1 MFRAQKEMAAS
12 AGGDGSTLMGSRG
25 GRGKN
30 SKDKN
35 RGAIPPPD
43 VAECVDNLRAE
54 VASARALVQQIK
66 QKPTML
72 K

>member
-12 AGGDGSTLMGSRG
+12 AGGDGSSFMSGSG
-25 GRGKN
+25 GSN
-30 SKDKN
+30 DKN
-35 RGAIPPPD
+35 RALTAPPD

-66 QKPTML
+66 QKPSVL

>member
-12 AGGDGSTLMGSRG
+12 AGSDGSSMMGG
-25 GRGKN
+25 N
-30 SKDKN
+30 NNDKN
-35 RGAIPPPD
+35 RGALIAPPD

-66 QKPTML
+66 QKPSML

>member
-12 AGGDGSTLMGSRG
+12 AGSDGSSMMGG
-25 GRGKN
+25 GSSNGSN
-30 SKDKN
+30 DKN
-35 RGAIPPPD
+35 KRTLVAPPD

-66 QKPTML
+66 QKPLML